1 MSKFT
6 KLLNFQSLKMENNF
20 LKFSEIRLKL
30 QNFPKNLQNYLFS
43 NQCFHMIEIS
53 KIFFVK
59 LQNVFFNILN
69 RYLNLTS
76 SFFMLFSINDLWQG
90 HFILSL

>member
-6 KLLNFQSLKMENNF
+6 KLLNFQSLKMEKKL
-20 LKFSEIRLKL
+20 LKVLQVRLKL
-30 QNFPKNLQNYLFS
+30 QNISKNLQNYLFS

-59 LQNVFFNILN
+59 LQNVIFNILN

-76 SFFMLFSINDLWQG
+76 SIFMLFSINDLWQG
-90 HFILSL
+90 HFILIL